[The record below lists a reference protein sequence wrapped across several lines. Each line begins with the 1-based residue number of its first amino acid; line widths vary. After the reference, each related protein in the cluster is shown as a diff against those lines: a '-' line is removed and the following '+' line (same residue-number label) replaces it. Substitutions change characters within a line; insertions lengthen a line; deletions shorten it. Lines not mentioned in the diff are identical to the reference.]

1 MGQDKETLIFINY
14 YRSIEN
20 EKERNQN
27 PKKSVQRVLAS
38 TSGDQPAD
46 TLACVGVSHSLRVLR
61 AGHLGIEFP

>member
-1 MGQDKETLIFINY
+1 MGQDKETLIFTDY

-38 TSGDQPAD
+38 TSGDQSAD
-46 TLACVGVSHSLRVLR
+46 TLACVGLTSSLDTLR
-61 AGHLGIEFP
+61 AGYPGI